1 MNNNLGSGIYDIG
14 TGSPVSFQYVA
25 DMVAEKE
32 GGEIQYVPFPDHL
45 KGKYQNFTKADMSWI
60 KDYQYVTIPE
70 YLQL

>member
-1 MNNNLGSGIYDIG
+1 
-14 TGSPVSFQYVA
+14 
-25 DMVAEKE
+25 MVAEKE